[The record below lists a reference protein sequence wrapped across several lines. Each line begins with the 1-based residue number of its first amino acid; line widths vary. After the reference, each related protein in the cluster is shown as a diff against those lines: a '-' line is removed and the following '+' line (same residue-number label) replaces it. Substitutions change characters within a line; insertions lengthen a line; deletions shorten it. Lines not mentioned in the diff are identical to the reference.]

1 MGSNE
6 MGSTIVDGQEHQHAF
21 RRAVV
26 YCLLTPVSCLLTPV
40 SCLLILAFAAGAWG
54 EEPCATCGD
63 TPFPDAVDFLNS
75 QGYPADQFKVLMTW
89 NETAPADR
97 TQVVFGY
104 HVLPSDG
111 SPAFDLYSDAAGDLI
126 DARRLAGLGI
136 VPKDWN
142 LRPKETQS
150 ETPRAKAA
158 AAAKPPVPLGVVNAV
173 KPAAAVVLP
182 PIDLDK
188 ILQEDE
194 AGISVPQKGVVRI
207 GVFQDLAEPIAIT
220 AGVQN
225 LGEWRTLA
233 DGTRLWSVTIR
244 SPDAIGMRVHF
255 PELHMPSGAQVLLY
269 NEHDPTECYG
279 PYVAPYPGDSDL
291 WAATCF
297 SDAVVVECSV
307 PASAPQGE
315 VNLKIDRAAH
325 VYRGF
330 ESLQWNKALVSSPA
344 GACNLDVSCY
354 DEWSAAATGVGGIGT
369 IGATPEGVL
378 WCTGSLIV
386 DTNPATDVPYFL
398 AAHHCV
404 GGQSGYRGASSIEV
418 YWLYQTPAC
427 HGTPPSPASVP
438 RTTGGADYLAGA
450 TGPVYYGVGNDFT
463 LLRLRN
469 APPAGLT
476 YLGWST
482 VAHPLGT
489 PVTCIHHPRGD
500 FKRIAFGSLTTG
512 SNQYPALYH
521 QVNYDAGT
529 TEGGSSG
536 CPLMLSATGQIIGQ
550 LWGGDASCSLQQDPD
565 YYGRFDVT
573 FPIVHSYLDPIAT
586 PPTVNFSVGQY
597 NVSEGAGLVEITVQ
611 LNYPP
616 GSPPAVIAYTTED
629 GTAKAGKNYQATSGT
644 LTFEGTQQSQTFTV
658 AIYEDTHTDPNE
670 TVLLTL
676 SSPENCTLETAHST
690 AVIKIQDDDP
700 DTDGDGLSDYDE
712 INGVYGYFTDPED
725 PDTDHD
731 GISDG
736 DEVMGRY
743 GIKTDPTQPTAF
755 TALSVPFFQEA
766 PVP

>member
-1 MGSNE
+1 
-6 MGSTIVDGQEHQHAF
+6 
-21 RRAVV
+21 
-26 YCLLTPVSCLLTPV
+26 
-40 SCLLILAFAAGAWG
+40 LAFAAGAWS

-75 QGYPADQFKVLMTW
+75 QGYPPDQFKVLMTW

-97 TQVVFGY
+97 AQVVFGY
-104 HVLPSDG
+104 HVLPNDG
-111 SPAFDLYSDAAGDLI
+111 SPAFDLYSDVSGKLI
-126 DARRLAGLGI
+126 DDERLSDLGI
-136 VPKDWN
+136 PPKDWN

-150 ETPRAKAA
+150 ETPRARAA
-158 AAAKPPVPLGVVNAV
+158 AMLKPPVPLGAANAL
-173 KPAAAVVLP
+173 KPAAAVDLP
-182 PIDLDK
+182 SIDLDK
-188 ILQEDE
+188 VLQEDE
-194 AGISVPQKGVVRI
+194 TGISVPQKGVVRI

-244 SPDAIGMRVHF
+244 SPEAIGMRVHF
-255 PELHMPSGAQVLLY
+255 PELHMPPGAQVLLY
-269 NEHDPTECYG
+269 NEQDPTECYG
-279 PYVAPYPGDSDL
+279 PYVAPYPGDSDI

-307 PASAPQGE
+307 PASASLSG
-315 VNLKIDRAAH
+315 VSLKIDRAAH

-330 ESLQWNKALVSSPA
+330 ESLQWAKAAGAA
-344 GACNLDVSCY
+344 GACNLDVTCY
-354 DEWSAAATGVGGIGT
+354 DEWSAAARGVGGIGSVT
-369 IGATPEGVL
+369 QNGVL

-404 GGQSGYRGASSIEV
+404 GGQNGSRGASSIEV
-418 YWLYQTPAC
+418 YWLYQTPTC

-450 TGPVYYGVGNDFT
+450 TGAVYYGVGNDFT

-469 APPAGLT
+469 APPPGLT

-489 PVTCIHHPRGD
+489 PITVIHHPAGD
-500 FKRIAFGSLTTG
+500 YKRISFGSLTTG
-512 SNQYPALYH
+512 SNDYPALYH
-521 QVNYDAGT
+521 QVNYNAGT

-536 CPLMLSATGQIIGQ
+536 SPLILSATGQIIGQ
-550 LWGGDASCSLQQDPD
+550 LWGGEALCSNLLGPD

-573 FPIVHSYLDPIAT
+573 FPIVASYLDPITT
-586 PPTVNFSVGQY
+586 PPTVDFTATQY
-597 NVSEGAGLVEITVQ
+597 TVSEGAGFVEITVH

-616 GSPPAVIAYTTED
+616 GSPPAVISYTTGD
-629 GTAKAGKNYQATSGT
+629 GTAKAGRNYQATSGT

-658 AIYEDTHTDPNE
+658 TIYEDTHTELNE

-676 SSPENCTLETAHST
+676 SNPENCTLETAHST
-690 AVIKIQDDDP
+690 AVIRIQDNDP

-712 INGVYGYFTDPED
+712 INGVYGYFTDLND
-725 PDTDHD
+725 PDSDHD

-743 GIKTDPTQPTAF
+743 GIKSDPTQPTAF
-755 TALSVPFFQEA
+755 TALSVPFFQEV